1 MPSLSPDDILSPLN
15 TQQRLA
21 VQQIE
26 GPLLILAGPG
36 SGKTRVITH
45 RIAHMINQGIP
56 SQSIVAL
63 TFTNKAADE
72 MRNRLQ
78 KLAPNNRTWTGTF
91 HRFCSRLL
99 RQHAELIGLQQNF
112 TIYDSGDSKK
122 VMKQAIENA
131 KVDLKHYSAD
141 KLASQVSNVKN
152 NGITAE
158 HFQPRPGHA
167 LDSIVGKVY
176 PEYQKLLKVANGVDF
191 DDLLLHAV
199 DLLKIS
205 PELRETLDRAFA
217 YMMVDEYQDT
227 NLTQYQL
234 IRMLNHSLKNLAVT
248 GDPDQS
254 IYGWR
259 GANINNILEFEKDY
273 PGVNVVRL
281 EQNYRSTPTI
291 LRVAD
296 QLIANNVRRK
306 KKELHTENPEG
317 EAVRLVTFPS
327 PRDESL
333 DIADTIQLGIESGKH
348 RAKDYAVL
356 YRANWLSRSVEHA
369 LRSAGLPY
377 QIINGHEF
385 YQRKEIK
392 DVLGYLHLLNN
403 PRDNVAF
410 ERVVNTPPRKIGK
423 VTLGRL
429 RRWAQDNN
437 SSMLDAARNC
447 DQIDTISKA
456 PTSKLTQFVAMFDR
470 LSFMST
476 DEIEPVIRAVLE
488 ETDYRNWLTLD
499 GSEEGYE
506 RAGNV
511 DELVVACEE
520 FDRDRPT
527 EGGLEA
533 YLEQAA
539 LVSDTDIW
547 ESQSD
552 RVTLMTLHAAKGLEF
567 PNVYI
572 VGLEDGILPH
582 ERSSTDDDQI
592 EEERRLLFVGITRA
606 EKYLQISRC
615 VNRFRRG
622 SFWPAI
628 ASRFLMELPREEMQI
643 FEPAGTNYDE
653 DSVADSISQIDP
665 WMHDGLPSIDINDV
679 SESAVAPEID
689 KIEAEVV
696 LTDQPQQNSRPNPLS
711 GISLK
716 IQTAAQLAEKQ
727 AAMPA
732 QIRLHPDRFETG
744 MKVQH
749 AEYGIGNIVQLTGQG
764 QKRTA
769 TINFDTLGNKRF
781 RLAFTNLSIL
791 D

>member
-1 MPSLSPDDILSPLN
+1 
-15 TQQRLA
+15 
-21 VQQIE
+21 
-26 GPLLILAGPG
+26 
-36 SGKTRVITH
+36 
-45 RIAHMINQGIP
+45 
-56 SQSIVAL
+56 
-63 TFTNKAADE
+63 
-72 MRNRLQ
+72 
-78 KLAPNNRTWTGTF
+78 
-91 HRFCSRLL
+91 
-99 RQHAELIGLQQNF
+99 
-112 TIYDSGDSKK
+112 
-122 VMKQAIENA
+122 
-131 KVDLKHYSAD
+131 
-141 KLASQVSNVKN
+141 
-152 NGITAE
+152 
-158 HFQPRPGHA
+158 
-167 LDSIVGKVY
+167 
-176 PEYQKLLKVANGVDF
+176 
-191 DDLLLHAV
+191 
-199 DLLKIS
+199 
-205 PELRETLDRAFA
+205 
-217 YMMVDEYQDT
+217 
-227 NLTQYQL
+227 
-234 IRMLNHSLKNLAVT
+234 
-248 GDPDQS
+248 
-254 IYGWR
+254 
-259 GANINNILEFEKDY
+259 
-273 PGVNVVRL
+273 
-281 EQNYRSTPTI
+281 
-291 LRVAD
+291 
-296 QLIANNVRRK
+296 
-306 KKELHTENPEG
+306 
-317 EAVRLVTFPS
+317 
-327 PRDESL
+327 
-333 DIADTIQLGIESGKH
+333 
-348 RAKDYAVL
+348 
-356 YRANWLSRSVEHA
+356 
-369 LRSAGLPY
+369 
-377 QIINGHEF
+377 
-385 YQRKEIK
+385 
-392 DVLGYLHLLNN
+392 
-403 PRDNVAF
+403 
-410 ERVVNTPPRKIGK
+410 
-423 VTLGRL
+423 
-429 RRWAQDNN
+429 
-437 SSMLDAARNC
+437 MLDAARNC

-470 LSFMST
+470 LSFMSM

-679 SESAVAPEID
+679 SDAAVAPEID
-689 KIEAEVV
+689 ELDAEVV
-696 LTDQPQQNSRPNPLS
+696 PEPQRQQKPSPNPLA

-749 AEYGIGNIVQLTGQG
+749 AEYGIGNIVQVTGQG

>member
-1 MPSLSPDDILSPLN
+1 MPLLSPDDILSPLN
-15 TQQRLA
+15 SQQRLA
-21 VQQIE
+21 VEQID

-72 MRNRLQ
+72 MRNRIS
-78 KLAPNNRTWTGTF
+78 KLSPGNHTWTGTF

-99 RQHAELIGLQQNF
+99 RQHAELVGLQQNF
-112 TIYDSGDSKK
+112 TIYDSSDSKK
-122 VMKQAIENA
+122 VMKLAIENA

-152 NGITAE
+152 NGITSQQ
-158 HFQPRPGHA
+158 FQPRPGHA
-167 LDSIVGKVY
+167 LDTIIGKVY
-176 PEYQKLLKVANGVDF
+176 PQYQKLLKAANGVDF

-199 DLLKIS
+199 DLLRVA

-234 IRMLNHSLKNLAVT
+234 IRMLNHSLNNLAVT

-273 PGVNVVRL
+273 PGVNIVRL
-281 EQNYRSTPTI
+281 EQNYRSTPNI

-296 QLIANNVRRK
+296 QLISNNIRRK
-306 KKELHTENPEG
+306 KKQLHTENPEG
-317 EAVRLVTFPS
+317 EKVRLVTFPS

-333 DIADTIQLGIESGKH
+333 DIADSIQLGIQSGNH
-348 RAKDYAVL
+348 RAKDFAIL

-392 DVLGYLHLLNN
+392 DILGYLHLLNN

-429 RRWAQDNN
+429 RHWAQNNN

-447 DQIDTISKA
+447 GQIDTISKA

-470 LSFMST
+470 LSFMPT
-476 DEIEPVIRAVLE
+476 EEIEPVIRAVLE

-499 GSEEGYE
+499 DSEEGYE

-520 FDRDRPT
+520 FDRDRPN

-539 LVSDTDIW
+539 LVSDTDVW
-547 ESQSD
+547 EAQSD

-606 EKYLQISRC
+606 EKNLQISRC

-643 FEPAGTNYDE
+643 YEPAGTNYD
-653 DSVADSISQIDP
+653 DSSVADSISQIDP
-665 WMHDGLPSIDINDV
+665 WTHDGLPSIDINDDQEFDEV
-679 SESAVAPEID
+679 
-689 KIEAEVV
+689 EADSVPV
-696 LTDQPQQNSRPNPLS
+696 PPLQQNSRPDVLS
-711 GISLK
+711 KISLK
-716 IQTAAQLAEKQ
+716 IQTGAQLAAKQ
-727 AAMPA
+727 AAMPS

-744 MKVQH
+744 MDVQH
-749 AEYGIGNIVQLTGQG
+749 TEYGIGKIIQITGEG

-769 TINFDTLGNKRF
+769 TIDFDGLGTKRF
-781 RLAFTNLSIL
+781 RIAFTNLSIL